1 MPNTN
6 DGIHT
11 TTNPKGTG
19 WANQAGGII
28 LSTHL
33 LKVNAVDEGKSLAK
47 RHGAQHVIH
56 RRDGT
61 VLQRKSYA
69 ASPIA

>member
-1 MPNTN
+1 MSNTN

-28 LSTHL
+28 LSTHQ
-33 LKVNAVDEGKSLAK
+33 LKVNAVDEGKALAK
-47 RHGAQHVIH
+47 RHGTQHIVH

-61 VLQRKSYA
+61 VLDRHSYA
-69 ASPIA
+69 ASPIG